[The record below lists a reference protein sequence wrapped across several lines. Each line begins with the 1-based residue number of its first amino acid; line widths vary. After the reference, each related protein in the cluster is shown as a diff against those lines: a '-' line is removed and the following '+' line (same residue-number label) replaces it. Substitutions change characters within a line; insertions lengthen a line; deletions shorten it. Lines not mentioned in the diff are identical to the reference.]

1 MFKVHRMKVCLDV
14 TECNMSD
21 AQMSGH
27 HHPVPTNI
35 PWPRRWP
42 WGPSTI
48 TRSETVGIPG
58 SRDHQPGLLMIY
70 SLHLP
75 QAMRGTTLNEQ
86 HKPHSLMSNFS
97 IAYFWDV
104 MIYDLSLVASLPRCC
119 LIRCHPS
126 PDDTGWQLDM
136 ITNNL
141 PEQSGLAWPRAS
153 HEISENQFL
162 ICCLLGSDNTVI
174 SENKS

>member
-1 MFKVHRMKVCLDV
+1 MSQSVHYVRSQAIITQFPPIFTDSTPEV
-14 TECNMSD
+14 TMRTI
-21 AQMSGH
+21 H
-27 HHPVPTNI
+27 HHQE
-35 PWPRRWP
+35 WDR
-42 WGPSTI
+42 GH
-48 TRSETVGIPG
+48 PG
-58 SRDHQPGLLMIY
+58 SRDHQPGLLIIY

-97 IAYFWDV
+97 IAYFLDL
-104 MIYDLSLVASLPRCC
+104 MIYDLFLVASLSRCC

-136 ITNNL
+136 ITNKL
-141 PEQSGLAWPRAS
+141 PEQSGLAWPRAG

-174 SENKS
+174 RENKS